1 MFCSGQPL
9 EPTRVLTA
17 DSVTASITVNNRL
30 QWFTDLKGE
39 TLPLLWKGPPAL
51 AHPTHRHHSYLS
63 EITKLNIFFMWNGC
77 LWTTWGQKASPWSL
91 KNVLGLNSC
100 GSSPSVSFQT
110 SRNWST
116 LPWKGSKKR
125 TFYSGNTSV
134 DLSIHTSPALHSLTG
149 ALTLGCCRCFS
160 FCSSILFSSFS
171 LFSWSKLF
179 RYSLLSCSFS
189 IS

>member
-1 MFCSGQPL
+1 MMFCSGQPL

-17 DSVTASITVNNRL
+17 DSVTASITVKQIAMIHRPQRWNITSFVKR
-30 QWFTDLKGE
+30 
-39 TLPLLWKGPPAL
+39 ASSSCSS
-51 AHPTHRHHSYLS
+51 THTPSPFVSKWDNSIKH
-63 EITKLNIFFMWNGC
+63 FFLRNGC

-116 LPWKGSKKR
+116 LPWKGSKK